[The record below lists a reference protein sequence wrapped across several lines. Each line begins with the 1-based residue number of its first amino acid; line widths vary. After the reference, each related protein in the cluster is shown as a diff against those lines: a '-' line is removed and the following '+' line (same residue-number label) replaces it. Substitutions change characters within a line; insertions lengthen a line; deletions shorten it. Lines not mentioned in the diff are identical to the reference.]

1 MQGWIHAN
9 NSTISGMNK
18 CVKGN
23 NNTVSGMNCKVHGN
37 NNVVSG
43 MSAYVEGNNNT
54 VSGMGAFVHGDNNTV
69 SGMNSSANGKNNI
82 VNGMGSTNNGKAV
95 VRDRA
100 QDNYSSF
107 VFSDGNVSVIQG
119 DGITTVNGVRMVFNN
134 NGEDKKKKKNKKKKE
149 KELSFVEGPSPSE
162 EKDDVTLPNDTDDG
176 CVVCLTNK
184 KNCIV
189 LPCKHLSLCV
199 KCSLDHCS
207 GQNRDEL
214 KKINEVKCPVCRTD
228 VVSIGKVFQ

>member
-43 MSAYVEGNNNT
+43 MSAYVKGNNNT
-54 VSGMGAFVHGDNNTV
+54 VSGMGACVDGDNNTV

-95 VRDRA
+95 VRDRS

-107 VFSDGNVSVIQG
+107 VFSDGNASIIQG
-119 DGITTVNGVRMVFNN
+119 DGITTINGVRV
-134 NGEDKKKKKNKKKKE
+134 NGEKKNKKKKE
-149 KELSFVEGPSPSE
+149 EEVSFVEGPSPSE
-162 EKDDVTLPNDTDDG
+162 EKDDITLPDETDDG

-184 KNCIV
+184 KICIV

-199 KCSLDHCS
+199 YWKF
-207 GQNRDEL
+207 G
-214 KKINEVKCPVCRTD
+214 
-228 VVSIGKVFQ
+228 